1 MMEHGFNRLDTDN
14 ANKIDL
20 KFILNPCPIRLIR
33 VLLFFLIIIALS
45 SSKQKQSPPNVIL
58 IMTDDQGWGDLS
70 IHGNPYLETPNI
82 DQLAKESAR
91 LNRFYVSPLCAP
103 TRASLLTGRYHLR
116 TGTVAV
122 SKGLEIMDADE
133 TTLGELFKANQY
145 QTGIFGKW
153 HNGQHFPNHPNDQG
167 FDTFFGFCGGHWS
180 NYFDTKLERNG
191 KMEQTKGFITDV
203 LTDEALKFMQKNKQ
217 KPFFCYLPYN
227 APHSPHQ
234 TPESYFQ
241 KYKNK
246 GLNDELASIYGMVEN
261 VDDNVG
267 RVITYLKDN
276 NLEENTIVIFMTDNG
291 PNGVRYN
298 GEMRGTKS
306 SVYEGGIRVPFFIKW
321 KNKLEPKTIQT
332 PAQHVDV
339 YQTLQDLCGLKPIST
354 KQQDGVSLAKLLLK
368 NEPIAE
374 RTFFT
379 HVNFSTTPVL
389 PTPSSVHFNQYTL
402 VMDKKQVELYDIAK
416 DPSQKENIAD
426 KNPQIVQKMKS
437 DFDNWFTSAT
447 KNLNYERI
455 TILSKKSVELPTY
468 EANLTEGVKY
478 KEGHGWVH
486 DWVAQFENSKDS
498 LYWDIDCQV
507 PAKYSLSID
516 YILEKPNIDF
526 VLGIQNKSYPFTIS
540 KIFTSKQIPS
550 PDRIPRKEVYEME
563 NWGNQKIGVFQLKKG
578 KNRIALKPKSS
589 NFPLDFDI
597 KSLTIQPLK

>member
-1 MMEHGFNRLDTDN
+1 ML
-14 ANKIDL
+14 KIS
-20 KFILNPCPIRLIR
+20 KIIL
-33 VLLFFLIIIALS
+33 LLMLVFGLFSLR
-45 SSKQKQSPPNVIL
+45 KMPKTKPNVIL

-70 IHGNPYLETPNI
+70 IHENPFLETPNI
-82 DQLAKESAR
+82 DQLAKESVSF
-91 LNRFYVSPLCAP
+91 NRFYVSPLCAP

-133 TTLGELFKANQY
+133 TTLGELFQANQY

-203 LTDEALKFMQKNKQ
+203 LTNEALKFIGKNKQ
-217 KPFFCYLPYN
+217 KSFFCYLPYN

-241 KYKNK
+241 KYKKK
-246 GLNDELASIYGMVEN
+246 GLNDELSSIYGMVEN
-261 VDDNVG
+261 VDDNIG
-267 RVITYLKDN
+267 RVIKYLKDN

-291 PNGVRYN
+291 PNGIRYN

-306 SVYEGGIRVPFFIKW
+306 SVYEGGIRVPFFMKW
-321 KNKLEPKTIQT
+321 KNKLEARTVQT

-339 YQTLQDLCGLKPIST
+339 YQTLQELCGLKSIKT

-379 HVNFSTTPVL
+379 HVNFSTTPVQ

-402 VMDKKQVELYDIAK
+402 VMDKKQIELFDIDK

-426 KNPQIVQKMKS
+426 KNPQVVQKMQS
-437 DFDNWFTSAT
+437 DYDNWFTSAT
-447 KNLNYERI
+447 KDLNYERI

-468 EANLTEGVKY
+468 EATLTDGVKF

-486 DWVAQFENSKDS
+486 DWVAQFESSKDS
-498 LYWDIDCQV
+498 LYWILDCPQNT
-507 PAKYSLSID
+507 KCSFSIEYLS
-516 YILEKPNIDF
+516 KNPNTKWT
-526 VLGIQNKSYPFTIS
+526 LGIQNKNYPFIIQKT
-540 KIFTSKQIPS
+540 FESKQIPS

-563 NWGNQKIGVFQLKKG
+563 NWGSQKIGFFDLKKG
-578 KNRIALKPKSS
+578 ENKIVLKPNSSQFPSYFDVKS
-589 NFPLDFDI
+589 I
-597 KSLTIQPLK
+597 HVKIR

>member
-1 MMEHGFNRLDTDN
+1 MEHGLNGLDTDN
-14 ANKIDL
+14 TDYIDF
-20 KFILNPCPIRLIR
+20 KFILNPCLIRSIR
-33 VLLFFLIIIALS
+33 VLIFLLIIICTS

-70 IHGNPYLETPNI
+70 FHGNPYLETPNI

-91 LNRFYVSPLCAP
+91 FNRFYVSPLCAP

-133 TTLGELFKANQY
+133 ITLGELFKANQY

-153 HNGQHFPNHPNDQG
+153 HNGQHFPNHPNNQG

-191 KMEQTKGFITDV
+191 KIEQTKGFITDV
-203 LTDEALKFMQKNKQ
+203 LTDEALKFIQKNIQ

-241 KYKNK
+241 KYKKK

-261 VDDNVG
+261 VDDNIG
-267 RVITYLKDN
+267 RVLKYLKDN

-306 SVYEGGIRVPFFIKW
+306 SVYEGGIRVPFFMKW
-321 KNKLEPKTIQT
+321 KNKIEARTIQT

-339 YQTLQDLCGLKPIST
+339 YQTIQELCGLKAIKT

-402 VMDKKQVELYDIAK
+402 VMDKKQVELYDIEK

-426 KNPQIVQKMKS
+426 KNPLIVQKMKS
-437 DFDNWFTSAT
+437 DFVNWFTSAT
-447 KNLNYERI
+447 KDLNYDRT

-486 DWVAQFENSKDS
+486 DWTTQFSNANDNIS
-498 LYWDIDCQV
+498 WNIDCLENV
-507 PAKYSLSID
+507 KCSISIEYLS
-516 YILEKPNIDF
+516 KTPNTTW
-526 VLGIQNKSYPFTIS
+526 VLGIQDKNYPFSIS
-540 KIFTSKQIPS
+540 KVSESKQIPS

-563 NWGNQKIGVFQLKKG
+563 NWGKQQIGIFELKKG
-578 KNRIALKPKSS
+578 KNKVSLKPKDAQ
-589 NFPLDFDI
+589 FPLDFDI
-597 KSLTIQPLK
+597 KNIYIKPLE